1 MLKVIASTICG
12 LLLCTLNACGGES
25 PKPKPLGATSSPSRP
40 SAQPTIPDAVKQK
53 NKAGVKAAVEAFV
66 AAWNHAAATGETEP
80 LEAISTPDCDMCLAA
95 KKTAEKTYSAGGYF
109 KNADW
114 TIRNYRF
121 MGFES
126 EVAYVEIQVDTGPNS
141 FVASA
146 NASPKAYLGTENELH
161 FVRLRWK
168 PATGWVVVALDP
180 KGTT

>member
-80 LEAISTPDCDMCLAA
+80 LEAISTKDCVKCVAAA
-95 KKTAEKTYSAGGYF
+95 KVARETYARGGRYVGTDWSINRYQF
-109 KNADW
+109 K
-114 TIRNYRF
+114 
-121 MGFES
+121 GFEN
-126 EVAYVEIQVDTGPNS
+126 EIGYVELYVSVSPNTY
-141 FVASA
+141 VASSG
-146 NASPKAYLGTENELH
+146 ASPQHKTGGKNLIHFLQLAWSEN
-161 FVRLRWK
+161 
-168 PATGWVVVALDP
+168 AGWRVIALDP
-180 KGTT
+180 EIQP